1 MTIEELLGYLVQV
14 EDIEK
19 PIIVLGEDDHP
30 LTVVGVTE
38 ISNGVIFSLDI
49 LDADEVKE
57 YNNKKSVDNSA
68 KTVVLYRQGKPDKL
82 LRRINYE
89 F

>member
-1 MTIEELLGYLVQV
+1 MKTITTKELLGYLTQV

-19 PIIVLGEDDHP
+19 PIMALGDDDYT

-49 LDADEVKE
+49 LDDDEVEE
-57 YNNKKSVDNSA
+57 YKNK
-68 KTVVLYRQGKPDKL
+68 
-82 LRRINYE
+82 
-89 F
+89 